1 MEDNK
6 FKEKL
11 IEEVNKLKSHVENNQ
26 NLSISILSLGKEY
39 LVNYNKTK
47 KIVEKKDVMKNC
59 HLDFEINLVQSKTL
73 PSSNSQIGHPIV
85 GGLRRP
91 GMNPAPK
98 KHMNDL
104 WKCTIGIAVEKDI
117 NTIELLTYFLD
128 THLNEDTFAE
138 ACKKSGVNLQR
149 NDIDERTL
157 ANAVFYHQGLNI
169 IQNEFK

>member
-26 NLSISILSLGKEY
+26 NLSSSILSLGKEY

-47 KIVEKKDVMKNC
+47 KIVDKKDVMKNC

-91 GMNPAPK
+91 GMNPTPK